1 LINVK
6 HVLRFLALLHGK
18 YGFVK
23 YFRPEF
29 ENFEKANQE
38 TDFALIRNALI
49 KATKKTNSRCSYWC
63 LTVRRFRLFFDNGY
77 SCDYKQKA
85 EKLQSSQL
93 V

>member
-6 HVLRFLALLHGK
+6 HVLRFLPHYTANT
-18 YGFVK
+18 GFVK

-49 KATKKTNSRCSYWC
+49 KAT
-63 LTVRRFRLFFDNGY
+63 
-77 SCDYKQKA
+77 QKD
-85 EKLQSSQL
+85 
-93 V
+93 

>member
-1 LINVK
+1 VRRQLV
-6 HVLRFLALLHGK
+6 GK

-49 KATKKTNSRCSYWC
+49 KATQRRLKQMFIGVLLSGGLDSSLITAICEITSRK
-63 LTVRRFRLFFDNGY
+63 R
-77 SCDYKQKA
+77 K
-85 EKLQSSQL
+85 KLQSSHWFRC
-93 V
+93 

>member
-6 HVLRFLALLHGK
+6 HVLRFLRHYYTANT
-18 YGFVK
+18 GFVK

-49 KATKKTNSRCSYWC
+49 KAT
-63 LTVRRFRLFFDNGY
+63 
-77 SCDYKQKA
+77 QK
-85 EKLQSSQL
+85 EE
-93 V
+93 

>member
-1 LINVK
+1 MFYVS
-6 HVLRFLALLHGK
+6 RALLHGK

-49 KATKKTNSRCSYWC
+49 KATKK
-63 LTVRRFRLFFDNGY
+63 D
-77 SCDYKQKA
+77 
-85 EKLQSSQL
+85 
-93 V
+93 